1 MFKYYKFISDNL
13 VEKDFSLSDTALSFA
28 KDAGFDRI
36 YKVDGVPKVDNGYV
50 SVTHCGN
57 RAYIAFSDKKVGI
70 DCEYIRT
77 APPRLSQ
84 KLGVAGKAFFCEWT
98 KREALAKACGQPIV
112 KMLGDV
118 SDTADRYHIET
129 FEDDGF
135 IVTVAYEK

>member
-1 MFKYYKFISDNL
+1 MLRYYKFISDNF

-28 KDAGFDRI
+28 KEAGFDRI

-50 SVTHCGN
+50 SVTHCGK
-57 RAYIAFSDKKVGI
+57 RAYIAFSDRKIGI

-84 KLGVAGKAFFCEWT
+84 KLGLAGKAFFCEWT
-98 KREALAKACGQPIV
+98 KREALAKACGPPIT
-112 KMLGDV
+112 KMLGDI
-118 SDTADRYHIET
+118 SDTESKYNIKT